1 MIYSLISKL
10 LKKDSSKNIYLHF
23 GCHKT
28 GSTSIQM
35 FLKINKRYLIQNNF
49 NIIDTFSGRNIELS
63 LFCLRKNILK
73 FTNPNL
79 SNSKILLRNIL
90 FKIKLS
96 LFFLSS
102 KEQNFIFSDEGLDYI
117 RTQKEID
124 NVKHLFPSNY
134 KIIPILIIRDKKK
147 WINSW
152 INYLLDLDMIDYHN
166 KDSPYFI
173 SDQSWYFRINKLI
186 DIINSNFDNVIY
198 IDYTSNVIPSFLNS
212 IGINPPINCNI
223 KLNKTNYT
231 I

>member
-1 MIYSLISKL
+1 M
-10 LKKDSSKNIYLHF
+10 
-23 GCHKT
+23 
-28 GSTSIQM
+28 
-35 FLKINKRYLIQNNF
+35 
-49 NIIDTFSGRNIELS
+49 
-63 LFCLRKNILK
+63 
-73 FTNPNL
+73 
-79 SNSKILLRNIL
+79 
-90 FKIKLS
+90 
-96 LFFLSS
+96 
-102 KEQNFIFSDEGLDYI
+102 DYI

-134 KIIPILIIRDKKK
+134 KIIPILIIRDKKSGL
-147 WINSW
+147 ILDQLS
-152 INYLLDLDMIDYHN
+152 LDLDMIDYHN